1 MIILIKYYIY
11 QYQMYTY
18 RMHRVYIGY
27 AYPIKN
33 SKKIAKVLPLA
44 INVLLFPPSIKRTGV
59 TVSVFPSAC
68 NRINT
73 CIQIMKTGFHILDA
87 ARVYSP

>member
-1 MIILIKYYIY
+1 MNIRTKILYIY

-33 SKKIAKVLPLA
+33 SKKIAKVSTLA

-59 TVSVFPSAC
+59 AVSVFPSAC
-68 NRINT
+68 NGVCAFVQELRPIKGE
-73 CIQIMKTGFHILDA
+73 QVAQF
-87 ARVYSP
+87 

>member
-1 MIILIKYYIY
+1 MITLIKYYIY

-33 SKKIAKVLPLA
+33 SKKIAKV
-44 INVLLFPPSIKRTGV
+44 F
-59 TVSVFPSAC
+59 
-68 NRINT
+68 
-73 CIQIMKTGFHILDA
+73 
-87 ARVYSP
+87 SPGY